1 MFSKRIFLISL
12 FFVGQIL
19 SVYSQDEEEDTTED
33 VIPFDAVIQSEMRGK
48 RVRFYGN
55 TSLNSNQAYFSNCI

>member
-12 FFVGQIL
+12 FFLGQTL

-33 VIPFDAVIQSEMRGK
+33 RFLLMQLFNLKWVERELNFMEIQ
-48 RVRFYGN
+48 V
-55 TSLNSNQAYFSNCI
+55 